1 MPWLDYAPELVRLME
16 AEAQRI
22 EKTTPEQVAWLDRQ
36 LVPGQCLA
44 TARYGITEMHA
55 YAARAPSEP
64 ARLRREAA
72 EILRIAWGAKEDDGS
87 F

>member
-1 MPWLDYAPELVRLME
+1 
-16 AEAQRI
+16 
-22 EKTTPEQVAWLDRQ
+22 
-36 LVPGQCLA
+36 
-44 TARYGITEMHA
+44 MHA

-72 EILRIAWGAKEDDGS
+72 EILRLAWGAKEDDGS